1 MVGLCM
7 HAQTARR
14 LQVGASRARR
24 APARAA
30 RPLATHSARR
40 RRARCAA
47 RRLSRPP
54 GLTAEPNLPYPAG
67 AQFLD
72 GPTLQAVQTLNK
84 VVRTAV
90 AAETHIYTRAAPRFI
105 HGEGSTTLA

>member
-1 MVGLCM
+1 M
-7 HAQTARR
+7 
-14 LQVGASRARR
+14 
-24 APARAA
+24 AA
-30 RPLATHSARR
+30 HSARWR
-40 RRARCAA
+40 QTRCAA
-47 RRLSRPP
+47 CLPEQAAPP
-54 GLTAEPNLPYPAG
+54 HGGPAG

>member
-1 MVGLCM
+1 M
-7 HAQTARR
+7 A
-14 LQVGASRARR
+14 RARSLGT
-24 APARAA
+24 PPEHQAA
-30 RPLATHSARR
+30 LAHSAL
-40 RRARCAA
+40 RA
-47 RRLSRPP
+47 
-54 GLTAEPNLPYPAG
+54 